1 RDGNTP
7 AAFHQ
12 KCDNNGAN
20 IVVIK
25 INGTEQIVGGYN
37 PFGWEGNGHK
47 TTKDSFIFSFV
58 NRTNLQTAKDDSRFP
73 DVRPKIESIR
83 TLTTVTVYYYA
94 FDIKDVRRSSS
105 SYANILYKLP
115 TLLREFK

>member
-1 RDGNTP
+1 MTLKTSSTSSLTISSNTS
-7 AAFHQ
+7 Q
-12 KCDNNGAN
+12 
-20 IVVIK
+20 VSVI
-25 INGTEQIVGGYN
+25 N
-37 PFGWEGNGHK
+37 PEFPECSELYYF
-47 TTKDSFIFSFV
+47 T
-58 NRTNLQTAKDDSRFP
+58 QDDSRFP